1 MKALLISSLVLLSS
15 CTAYQQDQ
23 FSNDQPS
30 TPIVQQE
37 LLEHPCQA
45 RVVGKSL
52 SDIAKN
58 SKHNSYCV
66 ILYRN
71 QLEKIKE
78 SQIQGVDSHAR

>member
-1 MKALLISSLVLLSS
+1 MKVLLISSLILLSS

-23 FSNDQPS
+23 PS
-30 TPIVQQE
+30 TDQLPSPVVEQE

-45 RVVGKSL
+45 RAVGKSL

-58 SKHNSYCV
+58 SKHNSYCI

-78 SQIQGVDSHAR
+78 SQIQGVESHAR

>member
-1 MKALLISSLVLLSS
+1 MKALLISFLMLLTA
-15 CTAYQQDQ
+15 CTTSQQDHLNTDRL
-23 FSNDQPS
+23 SA
-30 TPIVQQE
+30 PIVKQE

-45 RVVGKSL
+45 RAVGKSL

>member
-1 MKALLISSLVLLSS
+1 MKVPLISSLIFLTA
-15 CTAYQQDQ
+15 CTASQQDYHHIG
-23 FSNDQPS
+23 SMS
-30 TPIVQQE
+30 TPVVDQE

-45 RVVGKSL
+45 RAVGKSL

>member
-1 MKALLISSLVLLSS
+1 MKALLISSLILLSS
-15 CTAYQQDQ
+15 CTASQQGHHHTGQ
-23 FSNDQPS
+23 LS
-30 TPIVQQE
+30 TTGIEQE

-45 RVVGKSL
+45 RAVGKSL

-66 ILYRN
+66 ILYKN

-78 SQIQGVDSHAR
+78 SQLQGVDSHAR